1 MSIKPT
7 DIANTSFR
15 MAWHCIS
22 GTKGTPE
29 DIRNCLAMTTQ
40 GLEALSVGLRAT
52 YMKLEE
58 IEALLKKQ
66 NATRK

>member
-7 DIANTSFR
+7 DMARMQFR
-15 MAWHCIS
+15 GAWNSIVV
-22 GTKGTPE
+22 TKGEPE
-29 DIRNCLAMTTQ
+29 RVRTCLAMLAL
-40 GLEALSVGLRAT
+40 GLEQLSIGVRAT

-66 NATRK
+66 NSPRK